1 MESQIGSTESLTTFP
16 AEYWEA
22 EGSVHGALVEN
33 VGTNNLVILSSRD
46 IPIGSK
52 LNLRIFYANEYE
64 FDCIKLA
71 ANTNWKRLH
80 IEEDWKGYKYG
91 LDFVQISEEEHQEL
105 KNLLDG
111 HSPSEEPLERRDV
124 VPIESLPEKSSSPPL
139 PNSDLSTS
147 STANCKFHKTGKSL
161 EQVLSVTCA
170 TTKMAS
176 ILAKSQARSREL
188 EPVASAFSGQGCPN
202 WLRSFISSLEIVRC

>member
-111 HSPSEEPLERRDV
+111 HSPSEEPLERQDV

-147 STANCKFHKTGKSL
+147 STANCKFYKNGKCLRTSTFCDLCNDEDGFDLGQKPSTIPRTGTRCFSL
-161 EQVLSVTCA
+161 FRAGLS
-170 TTKMAS
+170 K
-176 ILAKSQARSREL
+176 LAE
-188 EPVASAFSGQGCPN
+188 EFH
-202 WLRSFISSLEIVRC
+202 FISRNC